1 MAKVDAL
8 LEAALELPVEEQS
21 AFLARLSDGH
31 LRREVA
37 ELLRFAHQG
46 DTQLG
51 ETVKGAQPDPSLNR
65 LGSWIRD
72 LAAGEAVPHRR
83 IGAYRLVEQIG
94 SGGMGV
100 VYLAERADGAFEQ
113 RVALKLLPAGSLSA
127 ESIRLFEQER
137 QILAQLNHE
146 HIARLLD
153 GGVDALGRPYLAME
167 LVEGLSIDRYC
178 ERHHLDLRARLR
190 LFGAVCRAVHYAHQ
204 NLIVHRD
211 LKPGNILV
219 THEGMVK
226 LLDFGIASVLESASE
241 PSPEDGKPSSRRL
254 LSPSYASPEQI
265 EGGAVTTASDVY
277 SLGMVLFQ
285 LVTGRLPSK
294 VTDATEPL
302 LTPLAA
308 KEAPLASASL
318 GGTQPAEELSQ
329 AALCSTSPGRLRRQV
344 VGDLDTVVAKAL
356 RREPTRRYSSAE
368 GFGEDVWRLLD
379 GRPVNARRRS
389 PGYLL
394 GKWVGRHA
402 VATALAAVAIL
413 AITGGLIGALWQAR
427 AATRARGVAES
438 EAAVAQRISEVL
450 VEVFE
455 RAKTDPAGEEAIVD
469 TLLDPAAARIQIE
482 LAESPEVQAALM
494 DALGRAYLRMGRYQ
508 AARPLAEQALALR
521 RQLHSGPHRAIALS
535 ERLLGRMLAAFGEI
549 QRSADLL
556 RSSAET
562 LKVVAADEPLEIARA
577 ETLLSHAL
585 GTLGDDASSE
595 LLRRRS
601 LAVYRAHLG
610 EDDLTVADALDNLG
624 GVLVR
629 RGKALEAEA
638 FFLRAIE
645 IHRINGGTNPLT
657 LGSILGELA
666 MARLHAGRL
675 EEAEAAAR
683 ESLET
688 RLRAYGPTHPH
699 LAHGFDTLAR
709 VLVARGA
716 FEEAEPLAIKAFK
729 IYSEGNP
736 GGRTRTAL
744 MHGNLLQIAL
754 SKGDLIQAEAQ
765 LVAAQD
771 LMVQVTPARHLV
783 QAVVRGYEGRV
794 RAAQGREAE
803 ALVALKAAFEELSRR
818 QAPASLELRQT
829 ARALVEIHT
838 ARGDEEAARRYRPWT
853 EPPAGDPPASTNPPV

>member
-8 LEAALELPVEEQS
+8 LEAALELPVEERS
-21 AFLARLSDGH
+21 AFLAQLSDGH

-65 LGSWIRD
+65 LGSWVRD

-94 SGGMGV
+94 SGGMGL

-113 RVALKLLPAGSLSA
+113 RVALKLLPAGNLSA

-137 QILAQLNHE
+137 QILARLNHE

-178 ERHHLDLRARLR
+178 ERHRLDLRARLR

-294 VTDATEPL
+294 VTAATEPL
-302 LTPLAA
+302 LT
-308 KEAPLASASL
+308 PLASASL
-318 GGTQPAEELSQ
+318 GGTQPSEELSQ
-329 AALCSTSPGRLRRQV
+329 AALCSTRPGRLRRQV
-344 VGDLDTVVAKAL
+344 AGDLDAVVAKAL
-356 RREPTRRYSSAE
+356 ARDPARRYPSAE

-379 GRPVNARRRS
+379 GRPVSARRSS
-389 PGYLL
+389 PSYLL
-394 GKWVGRHA
+394 HKWVRRHA

-438 EAAVAQRISEVL
+438 EAAIAQRFSQVL

-455 RAKTDPAGEEAIVD
+455 RANTDPAAEEVIVK
-469 TLLDPAAARIQIE
+469 TLLDPAAARIGD
-482 LAESPEVQAALM
+482 LADSPQVQAALM
-494 DALGRAYLRMGRYQ
+494 EALGSAYLRMGRYE
-508 AARPLAEQALALR
+508 AARPLAEEALVLR
-521 RQLHSGPHRAIALS
+521 RQLHSAPHRAIALS

-556 RSSAET
+556 RSSAEA

-610 EDDLTVADALDNLG
+610 EDDLTVAHALDNIG

-629 RGKALEAEA
+629 RGKALEAEV

-675 EEAEAAAR
+675 EEAEATAR

-688 RLRAYGPTHPH
+688 RLSAYGPTHPH
-699 LAHGFDTLAR
+699 LAHGFDVLAR

-716 FEEAEPLAIKAFK
+716 FEEAEPLAIKALK

-754 SKGDLIQAEAQ
+754 SKGDLTQAEAQ
-765 LVAAQD
+765 LAAAQD
-771 LMVQVTPARHLV
+771 LMVQVTPAHHVV

-818 QAPASLELRQT
+818 QVPASLELRQT
-829 ARALVEIHT
+829 ARALVEIHM

-853 EPPAGDPPASTNPPV
+853 EPPAGAPPASTNPPA